1 MSFQN
6 LENMSQL
13 AIAQF
18 VYVYDEILKEKS
30 MSHGPA
36 TGMELKTLMEEAIY
50 QEKKTEIVE
59 EPVAEVSEPE
69 EEVDS
74 EPVVRKG
81 DIAPKDVIKA
91 IKADF
96 HYTQNVEE
104 GEKPRVH
111 RLNLPYLPGS
121 IDYTQGCQAMCL
133 NGGMCS
139 PCMTR
144 LPKDAESIFCKA
156 CEKKGG
162 CESDR
167 ASFLSASS
175 ASKTITFGTY
185 LAKRQVPTE
194 FVKTWVQKHFG
205 EKLIIPEEEWVV
217 DTESVTMARKAT
229 TSKKSKKTKK
239 TIETSSDEESVG
251 ESNAEPVE
259 ATNSEP
265 VEATN
270 SEPVEATNS
279 EPVEVT
285 NAEPVEATNSEPVE
299 ATNSEPVEA
308 TNSEPVEVTN
318 AEPVEVTNAEHSA
331 NVPEHVEATNAEEGT
346 SDTES
351 TTTNEDVSSDKKKK
365 KSLTK
370 EEKAAKKAEKAAK
383 KAEKEQEKE
392 AKKAE
397 KEAKKAAKEEE
408 KAAKKAEKEAKK
420 AAKTEKKVA
429 KESKKDTHA
438 TAKKGEL
445 GYMFPQKEEQERVE
459 LHSEEEE
466 EEDDYGIK
474 RSFALNGK
482 CYGVDEENTVYEMDG
497 KQPVE
502 IVGTWDTTTSYPIF
516 NEKD

>member
-59 EPVAEVSEPE
+59 EPVVEVS
-69 EEVDS
+69 EVDS

-167 ASFLSASS
+167 ASFLRASS

-205 EKLIIPEEEWVV
+205 EKLIIPEEEWMV

-229 TSKKSKKTKK
+229 ASKKSKKTKK

-251 ESNAEPVE
+251 ESNAEHVE
-259 ATNSEP
+259 A
-265 VEATN
+265 
-270 SEPVEATNS
+270 
-279 EPVEVT
+279 T
-285 NAEPVEATNSEPVE
+285 NAEPVEA
-299 ATNSEPVEA
+299 
-308 TNSEPVEVTN
+308 
-318 AEPVEVTNAEHSA
+318 TNAEHSA

-383 KAEKEQEKE
+383 KAEKEQEKA

-408 KAAKKAEKEAKK
+408 KAAKKAEKAAKK
-420 AAKTEKKVA
+420 AEKTEKKVA
-429 KESKKDTHA
+429 KESKKDTHV

-445 GYMFPQKEEQERVE
+445 GYMLPQKEEQEERVE
-459 LHSEEEE
+459 LHSEEEEE

-502 IVGTWDTTTSYPIF
+502 MVGTWDTTTSYPIF
-516 NEKD
+516 NDKE

>member
-50 QEKKTEIVE
+50 QDKKTEIVAE
-59 EPVAEVSEPE
+59 TVVEVSEPE

-229 TSKKSKKTKK
+229 ASKKSKKTKK

-251 ESNAEPVE
+251 ESNAEHVE
-259 ATNSEP
+259 ATNAEP

-270 SEPVEATNS
+270 AECSSANVPEQVETTNA
-279 EPVEVT
+279 EHVEVTNAEHVEVT
-285 NAEPVEATNSEPVE
+285 NAEPVEATN
-299 ATNSEPVEA
+299 
-308 TNSEPVEVTN
+308 
-318 AEPVEVTNAEHSA
+318 AEEHSA
-331 NVPEHVEATNAEEGT
+331 NVPEQVEVTNAEEGT

-383 KAEKEQEKE
+383 KAEKEQEKA

-408 KAAKKAEKEAKK
+408 KAAKKAA
-420 AAKTEKKVA
+420 KKVA

-445 GYMFPQKEEQERVE
+445 GYMLPQKEEEERVE
-459 LHSEEEE
+459 LHSEEEEE

-516 NEKD
+516 NETD

>member
-6 LENMSQL
+6 LENMSKL

-36 TGMELKTLMEEAIY
+36 TGMELKALMEEAIY

-59 EPVAEVSEPE
+59 EPVVEVSEAA

-229 TSKKSKKTKK
+229 ASKKSKKTKK

-259 ATNSEP
+259 ATNAEEHSANVPEQ
-265 VEATN
+265 VEA
-270 SEPVEATNS
+270 
-279 EPVEVT
+279 T
-285 NAEPVEATNSEPVE
+285 NAEPVEATN
-299 ATNSEPVEA
+299 A
-308 TNSEPVEVTN
+308 EPVEVTN
-318 AEPVEVTNAEHSA
+318 AEQVEVTNAEHSA
-331 NVPEHVEATNAEEGT
+331 NVPEHVETTNEEEGT

-383 KAEKEQEKE
+383 KAEKEQEKA

-408 KAAKKAEKEAKK
+408 KAAKK

-445 GYMFPQKEEQERVE
+445 GYMLPQKEEEERVE
-459 LHSEEEE
+459 LHSEEEEEE

-516 NEKD
+516 NETD

>member
-6 LENMSQL
+6 LEHMSQL

-18 VYVYDEILKEKS
+18 VYVYDEILKEKK

-36 TGMELKTLMEEAIY
+36 TGMELKTLLEEAIY

-59 EPVAEVSEPE
+59 EPVVEVSEAA
-69 EEVDS
+69 EEVDT
-74 EPVVRKG
+74 EPVRKG
-81 DIAPKDVIKA
+81 EIAPKDVVKA

-144 LPKDAESIFCKA
+144 LPKDTNSIFCKA

-229 TSKKSKKTKK
+229 ASKKSKKTKK
-239 TIETSSDEESVG
+239 TIETSSDEESVD
-251 ESNAEPVE
+251 ESNTEQ
-259 ATNSEP
+259 
-265 VEATN
+265 
-270 SEPVEATNS
+270 
-279 EPVEVT
+279 VEVT
-285 NAEPVEATNSEPVE
+285 NEE
-299 ATNSEPVEA
+299 
-308 TNSEPVEVTN
+308 
-318 AEPVEVTNAEHSA
+318 EHSA
-331 NVPEHVEATNAEEGT
+331 NVPEHVEVTNAEEVA

-351 TTTNEDVSSDKKKK
+351 TTTNEDVSSEKKKK
-365 KSLTK
+365 VPLTK
-370 EEKAAKKAEKAAK
+370 
-383 KAEKEQEKE
+383 
-392 AKKAE
+392 
-397 KEAKKAAKEEE
+397 EE

-420 AAKTEKKVA
+420 AEKEAKKTEKKVA

-445 GYMFPQKEEQERVE
+445 GYMLPQKEEQERVE
-459 LHSEEEE
+459 LHSEEEEE

-502 IVGTWDTTTSYPIF
+502 MVGTWDTTTSYPIF
-516 NEKD
+516 DNKD

>member
-1 MSFQN
+1 
-6 LENMSQL
+6 MSQL

-36 TGMELKTLMEEAIY
+36 TGMELKALMEEAIY

-59 EPVAEVSEPE
+59 EPVVEVSEAA

-229 TSKKSKKTKK
+229 ASKKSKKTKK

-259 ATNSEP
+259 ATNAEEHSANVPEQ

-270 SEPVEATNS
+270 A

-285 NAEPVEATNSEPVE
+285 NAEQ
-299 ATNSEPVEA
+299 
-308 TNSEPVEVTN
+308 
-318 AEPVEVTNAEHSA
+318 VEVTNAEHSA
-331 NVPEHVEATNAEEGT
+331 NVPEHVETTNEEEGT

-383 KAEKEQEKE
+383 KAEKEQEKA

-408 KAAKKAEKEAKK
+408 KAAKK

-445 GYMFPQKEEQERVE
+445 GYMLPQKEEEERVE
-459 LHSEEEE
+459 LHSEEEEEE

-516 NEKD
+516 NETD

>member
-1 MSFQN
+1 
-6 LENMSQL
+6 MSQL

-50 QEKKTEIVE
+50 QDKKTEIVAE
-59 EPVAEVSEPE
+59 TVVEVSEPE

-229 TSKKSKKTKK
+229 ASKKSKKTKK

-251 ESNAEPVE
+251 ESNAEH
-259 ATNSEP
+259 
-265 VEATN
+265 
-270 SEPVEATNS
+270 
-279 EPVEVT
+279 VEVT
-285 NAEPVEATNSEPVE
+285 NAEPVEATN
-299 ATNSEPVEA
+299 
-308 TNSEPVEVTN
+308 
-318 AEPVEVTNAEHSA
+318 AEEHSA
-331 NVPEHVEATNAEEGT
+331 NVPEQVEVTNAEEGT

-383 KAEKEQEKE
+383 KAEKEQEKA

-408 KAAKKAEKEAKK
+408 KAAKKAA
-420 AAKTEKKVA
+420 KKVA

-445 GYMFPQKEEQERVE
+445 GYMLPQKEEEERVE
-459 LHSEEEE
+459 LHSEEEEE

-516 NEKD
+516 NETD

>member
-18 VYVYDEILKEKS
+18 VFVYDEILKEKS

-36 TGMELKTLMEEAIY
+36 TGMELKALMEEAIY

-59 EPVAEVSEPE
+59 EPVVEVS
-69 EEVDS
+69 EVDS

-251 ESNAEPVE
+251 ESNAEPME
-259 ATNSEP
+259 A
-265 VEATN
+265 
-270 SEPVEATNS
+270 
-279 EPVEVT
+279 
-285 NAEPVEATNSEPVE
+285 
-299 ATNSEPVEA
+299 
-308 TNSEPVEVTN
+308 TN
-318 AEPVEVTNAEHSA
+318 AEPVEVNNAEHSA
-331 NVPEHVEATNAEEGT
+331 NVPEPVEATNAEPVEVNNAEHSANVPEPVEVNNAEEGT

-370 EEKAAKKAEKAAK
+370 EEKAAKKAERAAK

-397 KEAKKAAKEEE
+397 KEAKKVAKEEE

-420 AAKTEKKVA
+420 AAAKTEKKVA

-445 GYMFPQKEEQERVE
+445 GYMLPQKEEQEERVE

-482 CYGVDEENTVYEMDG
+482 CYGVDEENTVYEMEG

-516 NEKD
+516 NDKE

>member
-265 VEATN
+265 VE
-270 SEPVEATNS
+270 
-279 EPVEVT
+279 
-285 NAEPVEATNSEPVE
+285 
-299 ATNSEPVEA
+299 
-308 TNSEPVEVTN
+308 
-318 AEPVEVTNAEHSA
+318 VTNAEHSA

-370 EEKAAKKAEKAAK
+370 
-383 KAEKEQEKE
+383 
-392 AKKAE
+392 
-397 KEAKKAAKEEE
+397 EE

>member
-6 LENMSQL
+6 LEHMSQL

-18 VYVYDEILKEKS
+18 VFVYDEILKEKS

-59 EPVAEVSEPE
+59 EPVVEVS
-69 EEVDS
+69 EVDS

-167 ASFLSASS
+167 ASFLRASS

-205 EKLIIPEEEWVV
+205 EKLIIPEEEWMV

-229 TSKKSKKTKK
+229 ASKKSKKTKK

-251 ESNAEPVE
+251 ESNAEHVE
-259 ATNSEP
+259 A
-265 VEATN
+265 
-270 SEPVEATNS
+270 
-279 EPVEVT
+279 T
-285 NAEPVEATNSEPVE
+285 NAEPVEA
-299 ATNSEPVEA
+299 
-308 TNSEPVEVTN
+308 
-318 AEPVEVTNAEHSA
+318 TNAEHSA

-383 KAEKEQEKE
+383 KAEKEQEKA

-408 KAAKKAEKEAKK
+408 KAAKKAEKAAKK
-420 AAKTEKKVA
+420 AEKTEKKVA
-429 KESKKDTHA
+429 KESKKDTHV

-445 GYMFPQKEEQERVE
+445 GYMLPQKEEEEERVE

-466 EEDDYGIK
+466 EEEEDDYGIK
-474 RSFALNGK
+474 HSFALNGK

-502 IVGTWDTTTSYPIF
+502 MVGTWDTTTSYPIF
-516 NEKD
+516 NDKE